1 MTTRGRGFALVSV
14 AYLAAL
20 AAAVPAGA
28 YAASQGASELVAAAV
43 ADAVATVVVFGASVA
58 FRNSSFYDAY
68 WSVAPPIL
76 FAFWIVVGSGFDVRM
91 GLASLVVLL
100 WAVRLTWNWAR
111 GWEGLSHED
120 WRYEDLKAQT
130 GGAYW
135 LVNFLGIH
143 FFPTVLVF
151 IGCVPLWVVSR
162 SYEPVWWLDGAA
174 LLLGLF
180 AVWLQWASDN
190 ALHEFRAER
199 SSAEEVLRTGLW
211 RRCRHPN
218 YLGEIL
224 FWTALALFGVAAGG
238 AWWVLCGAAL
248 MVLLF
253 VGISIPMIDRRM
265 LANKPT
271 YASYRAVTP
280 ALLPRLRV

>member
-1 MTTRGRGFALVSV
+1 MTTRGRGFALVLA

-20 AAAVPAGA
+20 IAAVLAGV
-28 YAASQGASELVAAAV
+28 YAASQGASEFVVAAV

-68 WSVAPPIL
+68 WSVAPPLL
-76 FAFWIVVGSGFDVRM
+76 FAFWIIVGSGFDARM
-91 GLASLVVLL
+91 GMACLVVLL
-100 WAVRLTWNWAR
+100 WALRLTWNWAR
-111 GWEGLSHED
+111 GWEGLTHED

-162 SYEPVWWLDGAA
+162 SYEPLWWLDGAA
-174 LLLGLF
+174 LMLGLF

-190 ALHEFRAER
+190 ALHKFRVER
-199 SSAEEVLRTGLW
+199 SSAQQVLRAGLW

-224 FWTALALFGVAAGG
+224 FWSSLALFGIAAGG
-238 AWWVLCGAAL
+238 AWWVLSGAAL

-253 VGISIPMIDRRM
+253 VGISIPMIDKRM
-265 LANKPT
+265 LANKPA
-271 YASYRAVTP
+271 YADYRAATP
-280 ALLPRLRV
+280 ALLPRLRG